1 MTPRSLASSDTDSS
15 SATSEAEARAEK
27 RLLSSLRSFLVVI
40 ALSVHSLFEV
50 TNHSTA
56 SSHVTTL
63 LTSDWLIAGDGH
75 RAGGD

>member
-1 MTPRSLASSDTDSS
+1 MILSVTPRSLASSDTDSS

-56 SSHVTTL
+56 SSHVTAVVL
-63 LTSDWLIAGDGH
+63 EKVPSEGS
-75 RAGGD
+75 